1 MVIGDTHSLFLSQV
15 LHIAGG
21 PNIPPPVGDWE
32 GVDVTSDD
40 VITQMVFAGLAG
52 DRLEKINGGD
62 IDGAVWK
69 ADFSELVT
77 LDVRPGYENFGATA
91 YFDSDLKLVRIFWAF
106 QAINVYPNNSH
117 WGHAKWVFRCSAL
130 LGITAIEHLLENHL
144 IYANIGSTAAREA
157 LPKVRMHSLTTHSL
171 FVTHSLHIRTIQCAV
186 S

>member
-1 MVIGDTHSLFLSQV
+1 M
-15 LHIAGG
+15 
-21 PNIPPPVGDWE
+21 GDWE

-52 DRLEKINGGD
+52 NRLEKINGGD
-62 IDGAVWK
+62 IDDAVWK

-77 LDVRPGYENFGATA
+77 LDVRPSYENFGATA
-91 YFDSDLKLVRIFWAF
+91 YFNSDLKLVRIFWAF
-106 QAINVYPNNSH
+106 KAINVYPNNSH

-157 LPKVRMHSLTTHSL
+157 LPRVRVHSLTHSLTHSL
-171 FVTHSLHIRTIQCAV
+171 FMSHSLHIRTIQCAV